1 MRHDRPVQREPVPA
15 RTSSSSGG
23 KSQHIFPVV
32 GDDERSPARLGLGQ
46 PGRAVSR
53 SVAPGS
59 LAGFRVRASAL
70 SARRDGPDLQ
80 VAGSIPVDL
89 AYWGIRDPAGAG
101 VLGSLADHG
110 EAEFRLTLTRR

>member
-1 MRHDRPVQREPVPA
+1 MTGQ
-15 RTSSSSGG
+15 SSGSRFRPELPATREEKVSTFSRLSEMMREARPG
-23 KSQHIFPVV
+23 W
-32 GDDERSPARLGLGQ
+32 DWASPAGPL
-46 PGRAVSR
+46 PR

>member
-1 MRHDRPVQREPVPA
+1 
-15 RTSSSSGG
+15 
-23 KSQHIFPVV
+23 
-32 GDDERSPARLGLGQ
+32 
-46 PGRAVSR
+46 
-53 SVAPGS
+53 
-59 LAGFRVRASAL
+59 
-70 SARRDGPDLQ
+70 